1 MILGSWPR
9 KESHGGHC
17 KTAKTGEESVGMEDG
32 DRAEEERHKDSQK
45 HPTPNGPVKPNDIT

>member
-1 MILGSWPR
+1 M
-9 KESHGGHC
+9 EV
-17 KTAKTGEESVGMEDG
+17 TAKLLRQRRVGMEDG